1 MKGLRGRRTASAA
14 AGLLLASASGAHA
27 PSAHAQMA
35 IETGSRTARPAPA
48 AINDSPAMKPEE
60 RARATMLAYTTCL
73 VRRHAPGVRRAL
85 ALAENTG
92 AAQKALL
99 DLADTD
105 CLADG
110 QLRMSLPLFRGG
122 LFVALYQQDL
132 PQARTGLGA
141 KPLDFSGDVQAD
153 GAGAQTYLA
162 LHDFCDCVTRSD
174 PADVRALVLT
184 PVAAPEEAAAFAS
197 LSPHMNACLPTGER
211 LTFTKSIL
219 DALFAEAL
227 HREALAAAKAARS

>member
-1 MKGLRGRRTASAA
+1 MKGLRGRRTALAA

-48 AINDSPAMKPEE
+48 AINDSPDMKPEE
-60 RARATMLAYTTCL
+60 RAGATMLAYTTCL

-110 QLRMSLPLFRGG
+110 QLRMSLPLFRAGCSSPSTSRT
-122 LFVALYQQDL
+122 FRRR
-132 PQARTGLGA
+132 ARA
-141 KPLDFSGDVQAD
+141 SAPS
-153 GAGAQTYLA
+153 
-162 LHDFCDCVTRSD
+162 RS
-174 PADVRALVLT
+174 T
-184 PVAAPEEAAAFAS
+184 SAATCRRMARGRRPISRFATS
-197 LSPHMNACLPTGER
+197 AT
-211 LTFTKSIL
+211 
-219 DALFAEAL
+219 A
-227 HREALAAAKAARS
+227 